1 VCTYTHTCVFFVPTK
16 NEKKVVENVFSAKV
30 TKLCTTHTY
39 THTHTDIQKH
49 ARICNFLKTYYYY
62 LIRTISYAYTTHAKI
77 KSIDFHY
84 SGVARAWYICRSYF
98 TKFFPHLYFFHLLPA
113 TLLAKRRVFGA
124 VLVSVLP
131 DQSTHAVHIA
141 VTLSHMALHRQ
152 FRISVAMR
160 VSEMSLQMV
169 TLNRYLN
176 LNGNT

>member
-1 VCTYTHTCVFFVPTK
+1 MYIHTYLCIFRSNEKRKKSSRKRFQRESNQTVHYTHIH
-16 NEKKVVENVFSAKV
+16 A
-30 TKLCTTHTY
+30 
-39 THTHTDIQKH
+39 HTHTDIQKH